1 MILPETI
8 SIIEE
13 LYGESLKR
21 IFIERIVIGIFFTG
35 VKLSNG
41 HGGVSYT
48 PVSEMHE
55 DVSRASPIYTKDA
68 PAALKGMSAYEVLNN
83 LSDVPMYKTVKIV
96 VLNALSTLF
105 LTRER
110 YFIIED
116 SDVLDSINLDVT
128 KRIGMVGA
136 FPPFI
141 ERLKKVSNI
150 QLNIIEKNKE
160 SLQGDNAKYFVEA
173 KEAQSV
179 IPLCDTVI
187 ITGASIANGT
197 IDELLSYV
205 RPEAKTIV
213 TGPTASFLPDA
224 FFRRNV
230 DVVGGV
236 LVTRPDEAIDMLSEG
251 VGAYHLFNKCVKKMN
266 IFDRV

>member
-1 MILPETI
+1 
-8 SIIEE
+8 
-13 LYGESLKR
+13 
-21 IFIERIVIGIFFTG
+21 
-35 VKLSNG
+35 
-41 HGGVSYT
+41 
-48 PVSEMHE
+48 MHE
-55 DVSRASPIYTKDA
+55 DVSRASPIYTKDS
-68 PAALKGMSAYEVLNN
+68 PVALKGMSAYDVLNN

-96 VLNALSTLF
+96 VLNALSALF
-105 LTRER
+105 LTRDR

-116 SDVLDSINLDVT
+116 SDVLDSINLDIT

-141 ERLKKVSNI
+141 KRLKKVSNI
-150 QLNIIEKNKE
+150 QLNVIERNKE
-160 SLQGDNAKYFVEA
+160 SLISDDAKYFVPAED
-173 KEAQSV
+173 AQSI

-197 IDELLSYV
+197 IDKLLSYT
-205 RPEAKTIV
+205 RPDAQVIV

-224 FFRRNV
+224 FFKRNV

-236 LVTRPDEAIDMLSEG
+236 SVVRPDETIDMLSEG
-251 VGAYHLFNKCVKKMN
+251 VGAYHLFKKCVKKIN